1 MNHMYFLN
9 TIIYYNYVAFCI
21 LILVA
26 LSIYLRKL
34 NRTNSSRVFLVLIS
48 VCALAVIFEIGSVN
62 WTEVYRQLDL
72 QRFDPNN
79 VVSYIFY
86 IFNNT
91 LKNSIIFIY
100 LIYILIYTKNIKGF
114 YKSVINKIL
123 LLIPYVFIMTLIY
136 ITPFTGLIFKLSI
149 NDGNLIYTQGV
160 LFLAIYIIDAYYCI
174 FILYYLLKS
183 YKTFNKTQF
192 ISLISIV
199 IAVIAGIVFRII
211 IPNIIVQMFAITLAL
226 IVIVFNVESPDLL
239 IDEKTGLN
247 SIRQFNMVIRTDFI
261 YKRNTNLLL
270 INISNYS
277 DIFNKLGYENGDKY
291 FIHLSHVISNNY
303 TDNAIYE
310 TYYLNDGLFVIKFND
325 SIGIRDLCERIYNDI
340 SNLKYENIYFKLDA
354 GLCLIN
360 IPNDIKNYEDFMI
373 FVDNYHDNLISGVTI
388 YSDIKNDKEYL
399 IRYNIESILDD
410 AIQYQRFK
418 VYYQP
423 IYNVELEY
431 FNAAEALSRIDDPTF
446 GIIYPNSFI
455 HYAELNGY
463 ISKIDLGVIEEVM
476 KFIANNDLN
485 EYHLEKITIN
495 LSIADFNNFDFVDK
509 VIQLKDLYKI
519 NPSYILFE
527 INEDETL
534 GDKEYFYKK
543 INELKK
549 EGFEFILDNYGIGY
563 SNLEKFA
570 KSSIDYVK
578 IDREFVKISKNK
590 NMREILPNI
599 FKMIHDLKRKSFI
612 EGIETKE
619 DYDKFIKYNP
629 NYVQGFYFS
638 DALDYDKFIE
648 FIKQK

>member
-62 WTEVYRQLDL
+62 WTEVYKQLDL

-114 YKSVINKIL
+114 YKSIINKIL

-277 DIFNKLGYENGDKY
+277 DIFNKLGYENGDNY

-399 IRYNIESILDD
+399 IRYNIESILED

-476 KFIANNDLN
+476 KFITNNDLN

-527 INEDETL
+527 VNEDETL
-534 GDKEYFYKK
+534 GDKDYFYKK
-543 INELKK
+543 MNELKK

-570 KSSIDYVK
+570 KSSIEYVK

>member
-48 VCALAVIFEIGSVN
+48 VCALAVIFEVGSVN
-62 WTEVYRQLDL
+62 WTEVYKQLDL

-79 VVSYIFY
+79 VVSYTFY

-114 YKSVINKIL
+114 YKSIINKIL

-563 SNLEKFA
+563 SNLEQFA
-570 KSSIDYVK
+570 KSSIEYVK